1 VRLVIE
7 VGPRPLTRDNMRTLT
22 FGDRTISYD
31 AGLDTCMST
40 NSATNPASSFK
51 ISGSQYEMSERKVSV
66 AKSESADSGVEGDV
80 DAENV
85 ENQDDNEEISE
96 RKVIAPD
103 DFAVRELLN
112 FDEEEED
119 DYLEDE
125 SDVENADS
133 ANTHPEARNQ
143 SVFNK
148 KWRQAVVKDLTLGKG
163 GQSSGPGIVRSDSLD
178 QVLTTAG
185 DGGDV
190 QLSLKEVGH
199 IRRVLAR
206 AELEASGMSAEMRM
220 DLEQGRVCAV
230 CHKTRF
236 GRLSRGRRC
245 ELCSVVVCTKCVDTA
260 SRVSGETKY
269 DITDIPRHLLSPST
283 LTSSDTCSKSRHNC
297 AGSAPNSP
305 RMRRSA
311 DATCT
316 RVEEEHG
323 HVSLPLQPPTVTSRS
338 ALAGLGRST
347 LPRRWS
353 MATWSGQDTRVQHV
367 VNVCLQCK
375 NMIKQILR
383 TKGYNKRM

>member
-1 VRLVIE
+1 
-7 VGPRPLTRDNMRTLT
+7 MRTLT

-40 NSATNPASSFK
+40 VSATNTASSYK
-51 ISGSQYEMSERKVSV
+51 LSGSQYEMSERKVSV

-85 ENQDDNEEISE
+85 ENEEISE

-119 DYLEDE
+119 DYIEDE
-125 SDVENADS
+125 SDVDNADS

-143 SVFNK
+143 SIFNK

-163 GQSSGPGIVRSDSLD
+163 GHSSGSGIVRSDSLD
-178 QVLTTAG
+178 KVLTTPG
-185 DGGDV
+185 DGIDV

-206 AELEASGMSAEMRM
+206 AELETSGMSAEMRS

-245 ELCSVVVCTKCVDTA
+245 ELCSVVVCAKCVDTA
-260 SRVSGETKY
+260 SRVSGETMY
-269 DITDIPRHLLSPST
+269 DITDIPRHLLSPSS
-283 LTSSDTCSKSRHNC
+283 LTSDDTCRSRHNC

-305 RMRRSA
+305 CMRRSA
-311 DATCT
+311 DATCSPG
-316 RVEEEHG
+316 EDDIG
-323 HVSLPLQPPTVTSRS
+323 HVSFPLQPPPVTS
-338 ALAGLGRST
+338 RST

-353 MATWSGQDTRVQHV
+353 MATWSGQDSRVKDL
-367 VNVCLQCK
+367 VNVCLHCK